1 MEKFLEYI
9 EEEYDAS
16 IITDYNDIEKAD
28 VIYQE
33 ISTADGYFIYARL
46 DNKFKLD
53 GSFEDALIYEE
64 YGIYPLIAES
74 IKDGDRV
81 YIEDEDWLNGIKEEF
96 EDEFEDEED

>member
-9 EEEYDAS
+9 EEEYCAS
-16 IITDYNDIEKAD
+16 IITDYNDIENAD

-33 ISTADGYFIYARL
+33 ISTADGYNIYARL
-46 DNKFKLD
+46 DNKFQLD

-64 YGIYPLIAES
+64 YGIYSLIAES
-74 IKDGDRV
+74 IKDGCKV
-81 YIEDEDWLNGIKEEF
+81 YIEDEEWLEGIKDEF